1 MKHKIVCW
9 SDYAIP
15 VPIKAQWIAQ
25 DEDGVWWW
33 YTSRPL
39 IMRGEWRIRDGD
51 ISYVSMGMVG
61 DAVKDLIKPEP
72 GPWRSQLYWIGD

>member
-1 MKHKIVCW
+1 MNHKIVCW

-15 VPIKAQWIAQ
+15 VPLKAKWLAM

-33 YTSRPL
+33 YTSRPTL
-39 IMRGEWRIRDGD
+39 EEEGVWAFVDESASKDYAIIGSRCTD
-51 ISYVSMGMVG
+51 II
-61 DAVKDLIKPEP
+61 APEP